1 MADAIHA
8 RAIVVLGDCH
18 IHPAKGIDWPLLALD
33 AFKGADLFVTLGDM
47 GERAGLDA
55 LARLAP
61 VIGVHGRDD
70 EDDPR
75 TAPTLRVLEAG
86 GLRIGCVF
94 DPVEA
99 GVALRAEPPVW
110 SLAEK
115 LQQLFDGPL
124 DALLWA
130 STHAPSIERIDG
142 RLQINP
148 GSATL
153 PGKNAPASFARLTV
167 AAGSIA
173 GEIVSLRTP

>member
-1 MADAIHA
+1 MTDAIHA
-8 RAIVVLGDCH
+8 RAIVVLSDCH
-18 IHPAKGIDWPLLALD
+18 IHPAKGVDWPPLALD
-33 AFKGADLFVTLGDM
+33 AFTGADLFVTLGDM
-47 GERAGLDA
+47 GERVGLDT

-61 VIGVHGRDD
+61 VIGVRGRDD

-75 TAPTLRVLEAG
+75 TAARLRVLEAD

-99 GVALRAEPPVW
+99 GVALQVEPPVW
-110 SLAEK
+110 SPAAK
-115 LQQLFDGPL
+115 LRQLFDGPL

-142 RLQINP
+142 RLQLNP

-153 PGKNAPASFARLTV
+153 PGKNARASFAKLTLS
-167 AAGSIA
+167 AGAIA

>member
-1 MADAIHA
+1 MTDAIHA

-18 IHPAKGIDWPLLALD
+18 IHLAKGVDWPVLALD

-99 GVALRAEPPVW
+99 GVALQAEPPVW
-110 SLAEK
+110 SPAEK
-115 LQQLFDGPL
+115 LRQLFDGPCSGPPRTRRRSSG
-124 DALLWA
+124 
-130 STHAPSIERIDG
+130 STADCSSTRAV
-142 RLQINP
+142 RLCRAN
-148 GSATL
+148 TL
-153 PGKNAPASFARLTV
+153 PPAS
-167 AAGSIA
+167 
-173 GEIVSLRTP
+173 PD